1 MLAESDV
8 TRLLISRWSG
18 RIDEMKGHRIH
29 ALAGLAVA
37 AAVFVLASTGV
48 AGGAADGSAGIG
60 ALFNVGMGARALG
73 MGGAFVAVADDGCAI
88 YYNPAGLAFIDGN
101 HVTSLYSDLFGAGA
115 YVGLGYARPNLGASV
130 VGLMSSVEGSDEF
143 GNPTEVFSYR
153 EGAVAAGGAYAFGSV
168 AVGGAAKLYAQ
179 GTDGNPGYGFTGDF
193 GVMVNVPGA
202 LRFKAGAVVRNAV
215 GSVGFHSGHEDPFQR
230 SFAVGVS
237 ARPADGFV
245 VAADFDITGST
256 GKVGAEY
263 WLVPSVAVRAGA
275 NVNAE
280 GEFGFAAGAGF
291 EVGGFTIDY
300 AYQFNPGYLPDT
312 HWLSLGFSF

>member
-1 MLAESDV
+1 
-8 TRLLISRWSG
+8 
-18 RIDEMKGHRIH
+18 MKGHRIH

-153 EGAVAAGGAYAFGSV
+153 EGAVAAGGAYAWQSRLRLHRRLRCDGERAGGVAVQGRRRSAKRGGIGGVPQRARGSV
-168 AVGGAAKLYAQ
+168 PAELCG
-179 GTDGNPGYGFTGDF
+179 
-193 GVMVNVPGA
+193 
-202 LRFKAGAVVRNAV
+202 
-215 GSVGFHSGHEDPFQR
+215 GSVSQ
-230 SFAVGVS
+230 
-237 ARPADGFV
+237 ARG
-245 VAADFDITGST
+245 
-256 GKVGAEY
+256 
-263 WLVPSVAVRAGA
+263 WVRC
-275 NVNAE
+275 
-280 GEFGFAAGAGF
+280 
-291 EVGGFTIDY
+291 GG
-300 AYQFNPGYLPDT
+300 
-312 HWLSLGFSF
+312 